1 MRFDSIFPIRDDESI
16 TDWTLRFL
24 SDAQTVHNFP
34 ADGRAIAAETGR
46 DSREA
51 GTKTA
56 VPSLQIVRGK

>member
-1 MRFDSIFPIRDDESI
+1 MEAQIFTIGDDESI

-24 SDAQTVHNFP
+24 ADVVHNFP
-34 ADGRAIAAETGR
+34 AVGREVTAETGR

-56 VPSLQIVRGK
+56 VPSLQIVSRS